1 MPLFSK
7 VATVIVAAFLS
18 STLFAETTYPLT
30 VLDGMGNSITLEKEP
45 TTISSKTLFTDEILL
60 SILEPNRLTSLTNLA
75 TDSNF
80 SNISESLPKNVP
92 LLDFSIE
99 AIIANY
105 PDLVFAANW
114 SDAGKVEQLKNAG
127 IVVYLVNT
135 PFSIDGI
142 QAEIMKLGQIL
153 NVEDQAKAVVAEMN
167 ARLDSFS
174 AEKKLLATHNLVAL
188 DYNSWGT
195 SSGVDTTWNAVL
207 SQVGIINGSAK
218 YEQGAFGQVAMSKEL
233 VVEINPDILFL
244 PGWIYGD
251 ANAAT
256 DFLSQVLNDPALQ
269 SVKAIKDQRVF
280 QIPENLRG
288 TYSHYI
294 IDTIDYVAQTLS
306 DSID

>member
-18 STLFAETTYPLT
+18 TTLFAETTYPLT
-30 VLDGMGNSITLEKEP
+30 ILDGMGNSITLDKEP
-45 TTISSKTLFTDEILL
+45 TTVSSKTLFTDEILL

-75 TDSNF
+75 TDANY
-80 SNISESLPKNVP
+80 SNISENLPKNVP

-127 IVVYLVNT
+127 INVYLVNT
-135 PFSIDGI
+135 PFSIEAI
-142 QAEIMKLGQIL
+142 QAEILKLGQIL
-153 NVEDQAKAVVAEMN
+153 NVEDQASALIAEMN
-167 ARLDSFS
+167 ASLASFS
-174 AEKKLLATHNLVAL
+174 GVKESLASQKLVAL

-207 SQVGIINGSAK
+207 SQTGIINGSAQ
-218 YEQGAFGQVAMSKEL
+218 YEQGAFGQVTMSKEL
-233 VVEINPDILFL
+233 IVEINPDILFL

-251 ANAAT
+251 ANAAS
-256 DFLSQVLNDPALQ
+256 DFLTQVLNDPALQ
-269 SVKAIKDQRVF
+269 SVKAIQNKRVF

-288 TYSHYI
+288 TYSQYI
-294 IDTIDYVAQTLS
+294 VDTIDYVAHTLS

>member
-1 MPLFSK
+1 MPSLYK
-7 VATVIVAAFLS
+7 AATFIVAALLS

-30 VLDGMGNSITLEKEP
+30 VLDGMGNSITLDKEP

-60 SILEPNRLTSLTNLA
+60 SILEPSRLTSLTNLA
-75 TDSNF
+75 NDPNF
-80 SNISESLPKNVP
+80 SNISERLPNNVP

-114 SDAGKVEQLKNAG
+114 SDAGKVEQLRNAG
-127 IVVYLVNT
+127 IEVYLVNT
-135 PFSIDGI
+135 PFSIDSI
-142 QAEIMKLGQIL
+142 QAEIVKLGQIL
-153 NVEDQAKAVVAEMN
+153 NLEDQALAVVAEMN
-167 ARLDSFS
+167 ASLKSFS
-174 AEKKLLATHNLVAL
+174 DIKESLASHNLVAL

-207 SQVGIINGSAK
+207 SEVGIINGSAQF
-218 YEQGAFGQVAMSKEL
+218 EQGAFGQVAMSKEL

-251 ANAAT
+251 SNAAS
-256 DFLSQVLNDPALQ
+256 DFLSQILNDPALQ
-269 SVKAIKDQRVF
+269 SVNAIKNQRVF
-280 QIPENLRG
+280 QVPENLRG
-288 TYSHYI
+288 TYSQYI